1 MADNDKIRYSDI
13 IEPDDS
19 IERLINQLQDFNKSY
34 ETMTNAIRA
43 GAEKIVTALKSVS
56 GATESGRKEIDE
68 AAMAASRL
76 ERAEKELAFAMSE
89 TGKQV
94 AWLKAQTSDQNKMT
108 VEQQRY
114 IRQVTDSYDRLK
126 ADLKENVTLYKSL
139 SAAER
144 ENAEYGGQ
152 VLQTILD
159 LKNQIAALNA
169 QMKPYVQ
176 GLSEVEKAE
185 QRLAFLQ
192 SEEGQRLIELKRKIA
207 EVTAARREQRAATD
221 PLAQAQE
228 KLAFAQSAENEQL
241 KSLNIQTHEANRIAK
256 LRAQLANAE
265 EGSYNAL
272 AAQYGLNVIAL
283 NNMSQATRENTEE
296 GRALEEVTRAIRA
309 RMSALQ
315 EATGNYTL
323 SVGHYQ
329 KAWSGLSFSIQQVV
343 RELPAMAVS
352 ANTFFLA
359 ISNNIPMVTDEIR
372 RLREQNE
379 LLKARGEQTV
389 SVTRTIIRSLFG
401 WQSALVVLLSVFSM
415 FGKDILNWIANIFK
429 ARTAIIST
437 TKAISNINKELETTN
452 GSYGQNVVT
461 LKRLQEEWKN
471 LKTEAEKTQWIK
483 DNKTE
488 FDNLGASVN
497 KVTDAENIFVKNTE
511 AVLNALRLRAK
522 AAAAQKLAAEQYEKA
537 LVARNKAELG
547 LSEGGDSIG
556 VIDSEGNLI
565 LNDGA
570 LRQLERE
577 NQLAQERAQVLQ
589 SSIMGGPSLAAGNFD
604 VAVIKNRVENLLDE
618 ADAAEKTG
626 DAYFDFA
633 DKYEKA
639 AKKILDA
646 AGIDENH
653 RQIRGRGPRDL
664 TDTINRNDITI
675 QRKYEESVTE
685 LIQDEYA
692 KRRKAAA
699 DEVQDENNK
708 LREMYRKNEE
718 YIANVDKKYKELTDS
733 QKEQIAQQQKWI
745 TDTIANNLRA
755 LDLQLQQI
763 MNEQLVNSIRL
774 QRNELTLADTS
785 RATDRAKAGESIVT
799 TDISVSRPIS
809 AVESSLVKERKLMEE
824 NLDIEYALILETNK
838 KLLAEGDSQA
848 RSEEEILTELN
859 KKKLELWADYDKQI
873 LNARKHDIEAQLDL
887 VKKGSQ
893 DELNLLLQ
901 QNENARQIA
910 LAQNAA
916 APASEQQSS
925 ATINKQFDLA
935 GLRIRG
941 SFSMD
946 QLDQQQ
952 ALDEAIF
959 NEVQRSEREISNFKL
974 LQERERWIEQIK
986 LAESGALD
994 WSDKQIEAAKS
1005 TVEAINRE
1013 LNKVGIGEDIK
1024 STDFDITGGFKGFLA
1039 DVNDMGLGE
1048 SLLSRMGLDEN
1059 EIQDAIAGINEFIS
1073 VIQDLMQAEI
1083 DLAEAAVE
1091 AANER
1096 VEAAQKALDAEI
1108 EARNNGYANN
1118 VASAKRELQLE
1129 KRNQLEKEK
1138 QLAEAQRRQEALNS
1152 ITQASS
1158 LITASANL
1166 WSGFSSIPIVGP
1178 ALAIAAIA
1186 AMWASFAAA
1195 KIKARQVTAVSQ
1207 EYGEGGLEF
1216 LEGGSHA
1223 SGNDIDLG
1231 IKNKKKKRMKAE
1243 GGEALAIIN
1252 KRNTRRYRKVLPNI
1266 IDSLNKGT
1274 FENKYLNAFANADKL
1289 NVSLNA
1295 NSTNIDLSKIEDDVQ
1310 HIRKQNE
1317 TKYYALPN
1325 GLIIMQRKNVKRI
1338 IKN

>member
-108 VEQQRY
+108 VEQRRY
-114 IRQVTDSYDRLK
+114 IQQVTDSYDRLK

-176 GLSEVEKAE
+176 SLSEVEKAE

-207 EVTAARREQRAATD
+207 EVTAARREQRAAVD

-379 LLKARGEQTV
+379 LLRARGEQTV
-389 SVTRTIIRSLFG
+389 SVTRTIIRSLFS

-471 LKTEAEKTQWIK
+471 LKTEAEKKQWIK

-488 FDNLGASVN
+488 FDNLRVSVN

-522 AAAAQKLAAEQYEKA
+522 AAAAQKLAEEQYEKA
-537 LVARNKAELG
+537 LVARNKAETEA
-547 LSEGGDSIG
+547 SKIG
-556 VIDSEGNLI
+556 TIDQDGNLI
-565 LNDGA
+565 LSA
-570 LRQLERE
+570 EAQAQLEAE
-577 NQLAQERAQVLQ
+577 NRLAQQRGAAMQ
-589 SSIMGGPSLAAGNFD
+589 STVMGGPGVAAGNYD
-604 VAVIKNRVENLLDE
+604 ITLSKQRTQNLLDE
-618 ADAAEKTG
+618 AEAAEGTG

-639 AKKILDA
+639 AKKILGA
-646 AGIDENH
+646 ANIDENH
-653 RQIRGRGPRDL
+653 RQIKGRGPRDL

-718 YIANVDKKYKELTDS
+718 YVTNVDKKYKELTDS

-763 MNEQLVNSIRL
+763 MNEQLVNSTRL

-848 RSEEEILTELN
+848 RSEEEILIELN

-952 ALDEAIF
+952 ELDEAIF

-974 LQERERWIEQIK
+974 LQERERWLEQIK

-1024 STDFDITGGFKGFLA
+1024 STDSDITGGLKGFLA
-1039 DVNDMGLGE
+1039 DVSDMGLGE

-1166 WSGFSSIPIVGP
+1166 WSGFSSIPIIGP

-1325 GLIIMQRKNVKRI
+1325 GMIIMQRKNVKRI

>member
-94 AWLKAQTSDQNKMT
+94 AWLRAQTSDQNKMT

-114 IRQVTDSYDRLK
+114 IKQAIGSYDRLK
-126 ADLKENVTLYKSL
+126 SDLKENVALFKAL
-139 SAAER
+139 SAEER
-144 ENAEYGGQ
+144 NNSDIGQQ

-359 ISNNIPMVTDEIR
+359 ISNNVPMVIDEIR

-429 ARTAIIST
+429 AEKQVMSFREQLEALTE
-437 TKAISNINKELETTN
+437 ELKKNT
-452 GSYGQNVVT
+452 GGYGDNVVALRKLT
-461 LKRLQEEWKN
+461 SQWEKLTDDKQRL
-471 LKTEAEKTQWIK
+471 QWIK
-483 DNKTE
+483 DNVSE
-488 FDNLGASVN
+488 FNKLGIAVN
-497 KVTDAENIFVKNTE
+497 DVNDAEVAFNSGTPQILE
-511 AVLNALRLRAK
+511 ALKLRARAT
-522 AAAAQKLAAEQYEKA
+522 AAMSLASQKYEEALQKNEEALLKEQQPSTFLEATSDYFSAVGAGFAGPESDLSLETRLAKRRNQQREENIASLRRERDALEKEGDAFFDLADGYNTAADEVVKA
-537 LVARNKAELG
+537 LG
-547 LSEGGDSIG
+547 LFGKT
-556 VIDSEGNLI
+556 
-565 LNDGA
+565 
-570 LRQLERE
+570 RT
-577 NQLAQERAQVLQ
+577 
-589 SSIMGGPSLAAGNFD
+589 
-604 VAVIKNRVENLLDE
+604 
-618 ADAAEKTG
+618 TG
-626 DAYFDFA
+626 D
-633 DKYEKA
+633 
-639 AKKILDA
+639 
-646 AGIDENH
+646 
-653 RQIRGRGPRDL
+653 GRGPRDL
-664 TDTINRNDITI
+664 TNTINRNDITI
-675 QRKYEESVTE
+675 QRKYEKSVTE

-692 KRRKAAA
+692 KRRKAAW
-699 DEVQDENNK
+699 DEVQDENNR

-718 YIANVDKKYKELTDS
+718 YVANVKGKYKELTDA
-733 QKEQIAQQQKWI
+733 QKEQIAEQQELISK
-745 TDTIANNLRA
+745 TIENNKRILE
-755 LDLQLQQI
+755 LQIQQI
-763 MNEQLVNSIRL
+763 MNEQRVGSLQILRNIQTIQGISNVPDSQTEGRTLVTPDVGIT
-774 QRNELTLADTS
+774 QDAS
-785 RATDRAKAGESIVT
+785 RMEQ
-799 TDISVSRPIS
+799 
-809 AVESSLVKERKLMEE
+809 SLVEERRLMEE
-824 NLDIEYALILETNK
+824 NLYLEYQLTLESNR
-838 KLLAEGDSQA
+838 KLLEAGDEQA
-848 RSEEEILTELN
+848 RSEEEIVVEFN
-859 KKKLELWADYDKQI
+859 KRRLKLWADYDKQI

-925 ATINKQFDLA
+925 ATINKQFDLT

-974 LQERERWIEQIK
+974 LQERERWLEQIK

-1013 LNKVGIGEDIK
+1013 LNKVGVGEDIK
-1024 STDFDITGGFKGFLA
+1024 STDSDITGGLKGFLA
-1039 DVNDMGLGE
+1039 DVSDMGLGE

-1231 IKNKKKKRMKAE
+1231 VKNKKKKRMKAE

>member
-94 AWLKAQTSDQNKMT
+94 AWLRAQTSDQNKMT

-176 GLSEVEKAE
+176 SLSEVEKAE

-379 LLKARGEQTV
+379 LLRARGEQTV
-389 SVTRTIIRSLFG
+389 SVTRTIIRSLFS

-488 FDNLGASVN
+488 FDNLGFSVN

-522 AAAAQKLAAEQYEKA
+522 AAAAQKLAEEQYEKA
-537 LVARNKAELG
+537 LVARNKAETEA
-547 LSEGGDSIG
+547 SKIG
-556 VIDSEGNLI
+556 TIDQDGNLI
-565 LNDGA
+565 LSA
-570 LRQLERE
+570 EAQAQLEAE
-577 NQLAQERAQVLQ
+577 NRLAQQRRAAMQ
-589 SSIMGGPSLAAGNFD
+589 STVMGGPGVAAGNYD
-604 VAVIKNRVENLLDE
+604 ITLSKQRTQNLLDE
-618 ADAAEKTG
+618 AEAAEGTG

-653 RQIRGRGPRDL
+653 RQIKGRGPRDL

-763 MNEQLVNSIRL
+763 MNEQLINSTRL

-785 RATDRAKAGESIVT
+785 RATDRAKAGEPVVT

-809 AVESSLVKERKLMEE
+809 VVESSLVKERKLMEE

-848 RSEEEILTELN
+848 RSEEEILIELN

-925 ATINKQFDLA
+925 VTINKQFDLT

-952 ALDEAIF
+952 DLDEAIF

-974 LQERERWIEQIK
+974 LQERERWLEQIK

-1013 LNKVGIGEDIK
+1013 LNKVGVGEDIK
-1024 STDFDITGGFKGFLA
+1024 STDSDITGGFKGFLA
-1039 DVNDMGLGE
+1039 DVSDMGLGE

-1073 VIQDLMQAEI
+1073 VIQELMQAEI

-1231 IKNKKKKRMKAE
+1231 VKNKKKKRMKAE

>member
-94 AWLKAQTSDQNKMT
+94 AWLRAQTSDQNKMT

-176 GLSEVEKAE
+176 SLSEVEKAE

-379 LLKARGEQTV
+379 LLRARGEQTV
-389 SVTRTIIRSLFG
+389 SVTRTIIRSLFS

-488 FDNLGASVN
+488 FDNLGFSVN

-522 AAAAQKLAAEQYEKA
+522 AAAAQKLAEEQYEKA
-537 LVARNKAELG
+537 LVARNKAETEA
-547 LSEGGDSIG
+547 SKIG
-556 VIDSEGNLI
+556 TIDQDGNLI
-565 LNDGA
+565 LSA
-570 LRQLERE
+570 EAQAQLEAE
-577 NQLAQERAQVLQ
+577 NRLAQQRRAAMQ
-589 SSIMGGPSLAAGNFD
+589 STVMGGPGVAAGNYD
-604 VAVIKNRVENLLDE
+604 ITLSKQRTQNLLDE
-618 ADAAEKTG
+618 AEAAEGTG

-653 RQIRGRGPRDL
+653 RQIKGRGPRDL

-763 MNEQLVNSIRL
+763 MNEQLINSTRL

-785 RATDRAKAGESIVT
+785 RATDRAKAGEPVVT

-925 ATINKQFDLA
+925 VTINKQFDLA

-1013 LNKVGIGEDIK
+1013 LNKVGVGEDIK
-1024 STDFDITGGFKGFLA
+1024 STDSDITGGFKGFLA

-1231 IKNKKKKRMKAE
+1231 VKNKKKKRMKAE

>member
-19 IERLINQLQDFNKSY
+19 IERLISQLQDFNKSY

-68 AAMAASRL
+68 AAIATSRL

-114 IRQVTDSYDRLK
+114 INQAIGSYDRLK
-126 ADLKENVTLYKSL
+126 SDLKENVALFKAL
-139 SAAER
+139 SAEER
-144 ENAEYGGQ
+144 SNSDIGQQ

-192 SEEGQRLIELKRKIA
+192 SEEGQRLIELKHKIA
-207 EVTAARREQRAATD
+207 EVTAARKEQKAATD

-296 GRALEEVTRAIRA
+296 GRALEEITRAIRA

-379 LLKARGEQTV
+379 LLRARGEQTV
-389 SVTRTIIRSLFG
+389 SVTRTIIRSLFS
-401 WQSALVVLLSVFSM
+401 WQSALVVLVSLFSA

-429 ARTAIIST
+429 ARNAIIST
-437 TKAISNINKELETTN
+437 TKAISNINKELKTTN

-461 LKRLQEEWKN
+461 LKQLQEEWKN

-488 FDNLGASVN
+488 FDNLGVSVN
-497 KVTDAENIFVKNTE
+497 NVTDAENIFVKNTE
-511 AVLNALRLRAK
+511 AVLNALRLRSK
-522 AAAAQKLAAEQYEKA
+522 AAAAQKLAEEQYEKA
-537 LVARNKAELG
+537 LVARSKAETEA
-547 LSEGGDSIG
+547 SKIG
-556 VIDSEGNLI
+556 TIDQDGNLI
-565 LNDGA
+565 LSA
-570 LRQLERE
+570 EAQAQLEAE
-577 NQLAQERAQVLQ
+577 NRLAQQRGAVMQ
-589 SSIMGGPSLAAGNFD
+589 STVMGGSGVAAGD
-604 VAVIKNRVENLLDE
+604 YGITLSKQRTQDLLDE
-618 ADAAEKTG
+618 AEAAEGTG

-639 AKKILDA
+639 AKKILGA
-646 AGIDENH
+646 ADISENH
-653 RQIRGRGPRDL
+653 KQTQGRGPRDL

-745 TDTIANNLRA
+745 TDTLANNLQA

-763 MNEQLVNSIRL
+763 MNEQRINSTRL

-785 RATDRAKAGESIVT
+785 RATDKAKAGESIVT

-848 RSEEEILTELN
+848 RSEEEILIELN

-873 LNARKHDIEAQLDL
+873 LNARKRDIEAQLDL

-893 DELNLLLQ
+893 DELKLLLQ

-910 LAQNAA
+910 LTQNTA

-952 ALDEAIF
+952 ELDEAIF

-1005 TVEAINRE
+1005 TVKAINRE
-1013 LNKVGIGEDIK
+1013 LNKVGVGEDIK
-1024 STDFDITGGFKGFLA
+1024 STDSDIIGGFKGFLA
-1039 DVNDMGLGE
+1039 DVSDMGLGE

-1195 KIKARQVTAVSQ
+1195 KIKARQVTAASQ

-1231 IKNKKKKRMKAE
+1231 VKNKKKKRMKAE

-1274 FENKYLNAFANADKL
+1274 FENKYLNAFAKADNL

-1325 GLIIMQRKNVKRI
+1325 GMVIIQRKNVKRI

>member
-94 AWLKAQTSDQNKMT
+94 AWLRAQTSDQNKMT

-176 GLSEVEKAE
+176 SLSEVEKAE

-379 LLKARGEQTV
+379 LLRARGEQTV
-389 SVTRTIIRSLFG
+389 SVTRTIIRSLFS

-488 FDNLGASVN
+488 FDNLGFSVN

-522 AAAAQKLAAEQYEKA
+522 AAAAQKLAEEQYEKA
-537 LVARNKAELG
+537 LVARNKAETEA
-547 LSEGGDSIG
+547 SKIG
-556 VIDSEGNLI
+556 TIDQDGNLI
-565 LNDGA
+565 LSA
-570 LRQLERE
+570 EAQAQLEAE
-577 NQLAQERAQVLQ
+577 NRLAQQRRAAMQ
-589 SSIMGGPSLAAGNFD
+589 STVMGGPGVAAGNYD
-604 VAVIKNRVENLLDE
+604 ITLSKQRTQNLLDE
-618 ADAAEKTG
+618 AEAAEGTG

-653 RQIRGRGPRDL
+653 RQIKGRGPRDL

-763 MNEQLVNSIRL
+763 MNEQLINSTRL

-785 RATDRAKAGESIVT
+785 RATDRAKAGEPVVT

-848 RSEEEILTELN
+848 RSEEEILIELN

-925 ATINKQFDLA
+925 VTINKQFDLT

-952 ALDEAIF
+952 DLDEAIF

-974 LQERERWIEQIK
+974 LQERERWLEQIK

-1013 LNKVGIGEDIK
+1013 LNKVGVGEDIK
-1024 STDFDITGGFKGFLA
+1024 STDSDITGGFKGFLA
-1039 DVNDMGLGE
+1039 DVSDMGLGE

-1073 VIQDLMQAEI
+1073 VIQELMQAEI

-1231 IKNKKKKRMKAE
+1231 VKNKKKKRMKAE

>member
-94 AWLKAQTSDQNKMT
+94 AWLRAQTSDQNKMT

-176 GLSEVEKAE
+176 SLSEVEKAE

-207 EVTAARREQRAATD
+207 EITAARKEQKAATD

-379 LLKARGEQTV
+379 LLRARGEQTV
-389 SVTRTIIRSLFG
+389 SVTRTIIRSLFS
-401 WQSALVVLLSVFSM
+401 WQSALVVLLSVFSA
-415 FGKDILNWIANIFK
+415 FGKDILNWIANMFK

-461 LKRLQEEWKN
+461 LKQLREEWKN

-488 FDNLGASVN
+488 FDNLGISVN
-497 KVTDAENIFVKNTE
+497 NVTDAENIFVKNTE

-522 AAAAQKLAAEQYEKA
+522 AAAAQKLAEEQYEKA
-537 LVARNKAELG
+537 LVARSKAETEA
-547 LSEGGDSIG
+547 SKIG
-556 VIDSEGNLI
+556 TIDQDGNLI
-565 LNDGA
+565 LSA
-570 LRQLERE
+570 EAQAQLEAE
-577 NQLAQERAQVLQ
+577 NRLAQQREAAMQ
-589 SSIMGGPSLAAGNFD
+589 STVMGGPGVAAGNYD
-604 VAVIKNRVENLLDE
+604 ITLSKQRTQNLLDE
-618 ADAAEKTG
+618 AEAAEGTG

-639 AKKILDA
+639 AKKILGA

-653 RQIRGRGPRDL
+653 RQIKGRGPRDL

-675 QRKYEESVTE
+675 QRKYEKSVTE

-692 KRRKAAA
+692 KRRKAAW
-699 DEVQDENNK
+699 DEVQDENNR

-718 YIANVDKKYKELTDS
+718 YVANVKGKYKELTDA
-733 QKEQIAQQQKWI
+733 QKEQIAEQQELISK
-745 TDTIANNLRA
+745 TIENNKRILE
-755 LDLQLQQI
+755 LQIQQI
-763 MNEQLVNSIRL
+763 MNEQRVGSLQILRNIQTIQGISNVPDSQTEGRTLVTPDVGITRD
-774 QRNELTLADTS
+774 AS
-785 RATDRAKAGESIVT
+785 RMEQ
-799 TDISVSRPIS
+799 
-809 AVESSLVKERKLMEE
+809 SLVEERRLMEE
-824 NLDIEYALILETNK
+824 NLYLEYQLTLESNR
-838 KLLAEGDSQA
+838 KLLEAGDERA
-848 RSEEEILTELN
+848 RSEEEIVVEFN
-859 KKKLELWADYDKQI
+859 KRRLKLWADYDKQI
-873 LNARKHDIEAQLDL
+873 LNIRQADNEAQLEL
-887 VKKGSQ
+887 VKKGSEE
-893 DELNLLLQ
+893 ELRLLLQ
-901 QNENARQIA
+901 QNEIARRQA
-910 LAQNAA
+910 LAENAA
-916 APASEQQSS
+916 KPASEQQNT
-925 ATINKQFDLA
+925 ATIDTVYGQRA
-935 GLRIRG
+935 ARIRG
-941 SFSMD
+941 SFSID

-994 WSDKQIEAAKS
+994 WSDKQIETAKS
-1005 TVEAINRE
+1005 TVKAINRE
-1013 LNKVGIGEDIK
+1013 LNKVGVGEDIK
-1024 STDFDITGGFKGFLA
+1024 STDSDITGGFKGFLA
-1039 DVNDMGLGE
+1039 DVSDMGLGE

-1231 IKNKKKKRMKAE
+1231 VKNKNKKRMKAE

-1325 GLIIMQRKNVKRI
+1325 GMIIMQRKNVKRI